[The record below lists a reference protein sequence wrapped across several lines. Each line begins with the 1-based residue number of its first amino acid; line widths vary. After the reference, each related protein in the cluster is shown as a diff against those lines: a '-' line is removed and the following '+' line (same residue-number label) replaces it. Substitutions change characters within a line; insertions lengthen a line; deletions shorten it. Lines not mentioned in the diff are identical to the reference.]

1 MRYDIEVRERG
12 EGDVLVELR
21 GEFDQHNLEDL
32 RKALGAVVALRRSAI
47 VDLSRVTFFDIG
59 ATRELTVRSCLY
71 AYHLSLRNPS
81 WEVRASVAACGF
93 EGWLDFCFEADD
105 PAYCRASW
113 ARSEEEWWGALSPGQ
128 EAVE

>member
-1 MRYDIEVRERG
+1 MRYGIEVRERG
-12 EGDVLVELR
+12 EGGILVELR

-32 RKALGAVVALRRSAI
+32 REALGAVVALRRPAI

-71 AYHLSLRNPS
+71 AYRLSLRNPS

-93 EGWLDFCFEADD
+93 EGWLDFCFEGDD
-105 PAYCRASW
+105 SAYCQASW
-113 ARSEEEWWGALSPGQ
+113 VSSEEWWGVPSPGQ